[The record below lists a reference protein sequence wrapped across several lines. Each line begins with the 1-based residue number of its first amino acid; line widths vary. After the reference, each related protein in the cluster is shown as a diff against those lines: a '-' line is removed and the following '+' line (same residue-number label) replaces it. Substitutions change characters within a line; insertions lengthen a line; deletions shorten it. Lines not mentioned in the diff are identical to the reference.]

1 MPDRPPGP
9 RYFSTDQAAELM
21 AVHTRSVLR
30 WVKAGQLPAYQTGGG
45 RWRIWPDA
53 LAAFMVDRGMR
64 VPPELS
70 AGPPRV
76 AVVDDDRAYVAA
88 LVELLKEL
96 TPAIEIRTA
105 HDGLAAGL
113 LLATFRPHLLFLDRV
128 MPGIDGLEVLR
139 RLRAQPELDGTC
151 VVVVSGQLDPAAR
164 RRFLE
169 SGADRCLAKPVQQQE
184 LLQVLSDVLP
194 PSSLDAHGSQRR
206 GVTALAGGE
215 R

>member
-1 MPDRPPGP
+1 
-9 RYFSTDQAAELM
+9 M

-53 LAAFMVDRGMR
+53 LAAFMVERGMR

-70 AGPPRV
+70 VGPARV
-76 AVVDDDRAYVAA
+76 AIVDDDQAYVQA
-88 LVELLKEL
+88 LVQTLTELA
-96 TPAIEIRTA
+96 PAIEIRTA

-113 LLATFRPHLLFLDRV
+113 LLGTFRPDLLFLDRV
-128 MPGIDGLEVLR
+128 MPGIDGFEVLA

-151 VVVVSGQLDPAAR
+151 VVVVSGELTATAR

-169 SGADRCLAKPVQQQE
+169 SGADRCLAKPVQQRE

-194 PSSLDAHGSQRR
+194 PGSLDINGWQRR
-206 GVTALAGGE
+206 DGTTIEGE
-215 R
+215 AR